1 MYIFGQSLGLG
12 RSLEHSLGYK
22 LIKIRFPELP
32 RQQGRDGRGRVALS
46 SCRAEAAARRAAL
59 LTKR

>member
-1 MYIFGQSLGLG
+1 MH
-12 RSLEHSLGYK
+12 RRPK
-22 LIKIRFPELP
+22 LIKIRFPELL
-32 RQQGRDGRGRVALS
+32 RQQGREGRGRAALS